1 MMSDKKEPLGE
12 DKGQDAT
19 CQETQK
25 ESEETTAIPQNKNPF
40 SNTPSPTND
49 TRKQIRDSTCS
60 HTTLIEDETNFNSPP
75 TSSYSY
81 SSDRPLLFSPTLP
94 IRPATAH
101 TRSSTDQPQRRLRR
115 DSLEDFIGLYDEGRG
130 QSRAALRLGRIQ
142 QQPQQQ
148 PPQNRA
154 GDWPS
159 PSNNMTRTTH
169 SPPPVSLRTQRER
182 AGWTTAGV
190 SGIGITSTPRPGT
203 APEARGDRGGQIWVQ
218 NEVWVGVENRTR
230 SRSRGGS
237 EDLNWPLRS

>member
-12 DKGQDAT
+12 DKGQDT
-19 CQETQK
+19 TGQETQK
-25 ESEETTAIPQNKNPF
+25 ESEQKTATPQNNNPF

-49 TRKQIRDSTCS
+49 TRKQVRDSTCS

-94 IRPATAH
+94 MRPATAH
-101 TRSSTDQPQRRLRR
+101 TRSSTDQPQRRLRS

-130 QSRAALRLGRIQ
+130 QSRAALRLGSLQ
-142 QQPQQQ
+142 QQTQQQ
-148 PPQNRA
+148 SRA
-154 GDWPS
+154 GEWPS
-159 PSNNMTRTTH
+159 SPSIHNTRTQAH

-203 APEARGDRGGQIWVQ
+203 APEARGDRGGQIWVK
-218 NEVWVGVENRTR
+218 NEVWVGVEARTR